1 MEVVFYGNGEAVE
14 GTDELLGL
22 CEVLVP
28 RASSGDGE
36 VEEGFGK
43 TVRLGGAVSVTNV
56 QNDVLGL
63 CAASK
68 KTREAVPIDVRQLLS
83 CRKPW

>member
-1 MEVVFYGNGEAVE
+1 MEVVFYGNGEAME
-14 GTDELLGL
+14 GTDELPGL

-43 TVRLGGAVSVTNV
+43 TVRLGGAVSVTDV
-56 QNDVLGL
+56 QTSVLGQ
-63 CAASK
+63 CAASQK
-68 KTREAVPIDVRQLLS
+68 SQGSYTN
-83 CRKPW
+83 